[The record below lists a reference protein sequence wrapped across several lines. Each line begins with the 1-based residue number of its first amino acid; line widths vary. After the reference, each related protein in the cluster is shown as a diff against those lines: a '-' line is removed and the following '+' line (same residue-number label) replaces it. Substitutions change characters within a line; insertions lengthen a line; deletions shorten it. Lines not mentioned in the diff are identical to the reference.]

1 MKNRLL
7 ALAALLVLIALAA
20 VLWPQNAIST
30 SKSEPQTKE
39 TQTPLKPARLRHDL
53 THLMREPAHDEL
65 PFWKTAIVPEPETP
79 RFPSAAAI
87 RGKPSAPD
95 AALKTAA
102 LIRELESSP
111 ATPENLLRYNQQ
123 AILYYDQDPTAAT
136 DWLNTTQ
143 GYSHLSPALASI
155 AASLGERGHIDVA
168 HLIVESITDEDARR
182 RAVIDIYS
190 LRARN
195 GQVTRE
201 DLAQAG
207 WDSADI
213 EFIFQNKGD

>member
-1 MKNRLL
+1 MKNRLP
-7 ALAALLVLIALAA
+7 ALAAFLLLIALAA
-20 VLWPQNAIST
+20 VLWTQKAIST
-30 SKSEPQTKE
+30 SGPELHAKD
-39 TQTPLKPARLRHDL
+39 TQMSLKPARLRHDL
-53 THLMREPAHDEL
+53 SHLMLEPAHEEL
-65 PFWKTAIVPEPETP
+65 PFWTTAIVPEPETP

-87 RGKPSAPD
+87 RGTPSATD

-102 LIRELESSP
+102 RIRELESSP
-111 ATPENLLRYNQQ
+111 ATPENLRRYNQQ

-143 GYSHLSPALASI
+143 GYTHLGPALASI

-168 HLIVESITDEDARR
+168 HLIIESITDEDARR
-182 RAVIDIYS
+182 SAVLDIYS
-190 LRARN
+190 LRARK
-195 GQVTRE
+195 GQVTRD